1 MDLEAA
7 YKFLVLARLG
17 WCPFALALG
26 AIIDKYNP
34 TASFKNMAIFAI
46 SIVGCISWFVVYII
60 AITLGAEL
68 FLE

>member
-1 MDLEAA
+1 MDLEAV
-7 YKFLVLARLG
+7 YKFIFLARLG

-34 TASFKNMAIFAI
+34 TASFMNMAIFAI
-46 SIVGCISWFVVYII
+46 SFVGCISWFVVCII
-60 AITLGAEL
+60 AVTEGAEL